1 MKRTLLFTIIYSFCG
16 TLFCFSQKKLP
27 SPPGPPKAPQPFH
40 IDRKDVKTKEITA
53 ELPFDSDGTVFLE
66 NVLRVIDIK
75 TGVDGKIKLVTTI
88 SYQGNP
94 AYTDQQWLEE
104 LNISM
109 NGRAKS
115 VVIKTGKQI
124 TREGKTETGTMPDD
138 DSLIDK
144 NTDDLSRRVA
154 IIGSDGKWVN
164 RKATVFR
171 KVTIYIPATAIL
183 DISSRYGK
191 VNISNDLNEVIARI
205 TSGSLKMRNVKNI
218 SLTSAYSRIETENIV
233 ESKIS
238 LSNAKLLLKR
248 NERIEI
254 SSTNSIVN
262 AAEIKTMTINSTN
275 DKYEVQELGSAAG
288 EKKYGQFEITS
299 LKDSLDITGMNADIK
314 VRSIFSTVRSIKI
327 NNKYGE
333 MRLPIRLLKNWTLDV
348 AGANTSISAPFKLK
362 ENTDKTQTAGAGTQT
377 NSTKL
382 QLKCNDCNI
391 DFN

>member
-1 MKRTLLFTIIYSFCG
+1 MKKKILLVILPV
-16 TLFCFSQKKLP
+16 LFGAVISYAQKSLP
-27 SPPGPPKAPQPFH
+27 SPPGPAKDPRTPR
-40 IDRKDVKTKEITA
+40 INIKDVKSKEIIA
-53 ELPFDSDGTVFLE
+53 ELPYEAGGTIFLE
-66 NVLRVIDIK
+66 NVLRVIEIR
-75 TGVDGKIKLVTTI
+75 TGADAKIKLVTTI
-88 SYQGNP
+88 SYYGTP
-94 AYTDQQWLEE
+94 VYTDQQWLDE
-104 LNISM
+104 LDISL
-109 NGRAKS
+109 NGRAKAI
-115 VVIKTGKQI
+115 VIKTGKQI
-124 TREGKTETGTMPDD
+124 VREGKPETGKIPED
-138 DSLIDK
+138 DSLIEK
-144 NTDDLSRRVA
+144 SDDLPGRVA
-154 IIGSDGKWVN
+154 IIGNDGKWQN
-164 RKATVFR
+164 RKASVLR
-171 KVTIYIPATAIL
+171 KIVLYVPSKAIL
-183 DISSRYGK
+183 DISSKYGK
-191 VNISNDLNEVIARI
+191 IIINNDLNEVIAKI
-205 TSGSLKMRNVKNI
+205 TSGSLKMKNVNNI
-218 SLTSAYSRIETENIV
+218 SLSGSYSRIETENIQQ
-233 ESKIS
+233 SRIS

-262 AAEIKTMTINSTN
+262 AEDIRTMTINSTN
-275 DKYEVQELGSAAG
+275 DTYEVQELGSATG

-299 LKDSLDITGMNADIK
+299 LKDSLNITGMNADIK